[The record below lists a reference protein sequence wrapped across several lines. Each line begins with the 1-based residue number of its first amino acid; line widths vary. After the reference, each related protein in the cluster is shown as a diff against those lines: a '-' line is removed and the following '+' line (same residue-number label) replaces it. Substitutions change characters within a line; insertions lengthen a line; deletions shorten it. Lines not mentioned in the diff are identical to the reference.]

1 MENIDKIIRAKE
13 QTLDYI
19 LGNKKYTVDYFQ
31 REYKWQSM
39 HIEQLISDLVGAFM
53 DNYKDGDK
61 PKDVANYSTYYMGS
75 IVVSEKKGVF
85 SIIDGQ
91 QRITSLTLLLIYLY
105 HATDKKMGQ
114 QLSNMIYSDSY
125 GDMSFNIQ
133 VPERENCLRSLYEN
147 STYTPLSN
155 DDESTRNMAA
165 RYEDICNCFPMD
177 DFNAKEDS
185 LRAFVYWIKNNLI
198 MVQITAMSDENA
210 YTIFETMNDR
220 GMPLTPSDMLKGF
233 ILSKFDNDNKR
244 QSVNTQWKEDMFKLD
259 DFDNNAETL
268 FFQSWLRSQYA
279 QTIRSSKAGSVNQ
292 DFENIG
298 TRFHNWFKDN
308 YDKELLSKAINNNI
322 ENFVDKTYRF
332 YFNQFVKIK
341 EAEKQFDSK
350 LPHIYY
356 NNYWGIA
363 PSLSYPLYLAPLHED
378 DNEDTCN
385 KKIELVARFLDNFV
399 VRRATN
405 YRLFS
410 ANSQRYTMCNLVK
423 NIRGN
428 NLDKLKENL
437 VNNTEDIEDFSESLP
452 NFRMHGQN
460 KYFIKYFLARL
471 TSYIEEESGMGN
483 NIVKYLKNPDCKP
496 YEIEHI
502 WSDHYEW
509 FDKIFQQKN
518 DFDDYRNN
526 IGDLV
531 LLQNGVNQ
539 SLNDMKTE
547 EKLGHY
553 IKENLLASSMCEQAY
568 KNNPTFTKFYK
579 DKKIPFKSYTN
590 ITKDDIKERSKLY
603 ATIASQIWNK
613 NLD

>member
-1 MENIDKIIRAKE
+1 
-13 QTLDYI
+13 
-19 LGNKKYTVDYFQ
+19 
-31 REYKWQSM
+31 
-39 HIEQLISDLVGAFM
+39 
-53 DNYKDGDK
+53 
-61 PKDVANYSTYYMGS
+61 
-75 IVVSEKKGVF
+75 
-85 SIIDGQ
+85 
-91 QRITSLTLLLIYLY
+91 
-105 HATDKKMGQ
+105 MGQ

-244 QSVNTQWKEDMFKLD
+244 QSVNKQWKEDMFKLD

-437 VNNTEDIEDFSESLP
+437 VNNTEDIEDFSKSLP